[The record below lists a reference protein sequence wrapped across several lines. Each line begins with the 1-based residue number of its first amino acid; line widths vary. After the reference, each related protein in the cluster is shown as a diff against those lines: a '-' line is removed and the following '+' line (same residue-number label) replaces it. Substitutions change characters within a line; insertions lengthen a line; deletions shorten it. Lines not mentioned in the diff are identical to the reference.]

1 MDLIV
6 ENTNVKKSRGR
17 PTGSSTCKK
26 YKWEVR
32 MFDKET
38 NTFVEGKCC
47 SVKDINEKFGLNINN
62 DLARRIMTKY
72 RADMNM
78 RNKENSFL
86 ARWGHI
92 QIKKINEKID

>member
-1 MDLIV
+1 MSLIV
-6 ENTNVKKSRGR
+6 EKPKRGR
-17 PTGSSTCKK
+17 PVGSITNNV

-32 MFDKET
+32 IFDKDT
-38 NTFVEGKCC
+38 HIFKEGKCK
-47 SVKDINEKFGLNINN
+47 SLADINKQFELNLTHDLVKRIETKF
-62 DLARRIMTKY
+62 

-92 QIKKINEKID
+92 QIKKINEKV

>member
-1 MDLIV
+1 MSLIV
-6 ENTNVKKSRGR
+6 EKPKRGR
-17 PTGSSTCKK
+17 PVGSITNNV

-32 MFDKET
+32 IFDKDT
-38 NTFVEGKCC
+38 HIFKEGKCR
-47 SVKDINEKFGLNINN
+47 SVADINKQFGTNLTN
-62 DLARRIMTKY
+62 DLVKRIETKF

-92 QIKKINEKID
+92 QIKKINQKV